1 MNLLQRLAYAVALAL
16 LEAATIFL
24 AAGMVL
30 GFTFELWTTAE
41 LAFVGIAATLA
52 SIAVAH
58 AVVFRMP
65 RQLSW
70 PAAPKASSLQ
80 VFEGAAAP

>member
-1 MNLLQRLAYAVALAL
+1 MDLLQRLAYAIALAL
-16 LEAATIFL
+16 LEAAAIFL

-30 GFTFELWTTAE
+30 GFTFERWTTAE
-41 LAFVGIAATLA
+41 LAFVGIVATLA

-65 RQLSW
+65 RRLSR
-70 PAAPKASSLQ
+70 PAEPEVLIASL
-80 VFEGAAAP
+80 